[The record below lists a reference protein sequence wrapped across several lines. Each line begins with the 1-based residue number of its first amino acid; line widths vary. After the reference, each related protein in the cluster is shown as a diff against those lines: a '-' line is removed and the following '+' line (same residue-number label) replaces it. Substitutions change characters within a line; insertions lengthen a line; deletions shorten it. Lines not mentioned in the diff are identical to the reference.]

1 MYNHNITI
9 AEYSDY
15 LADMA
20 ELAGMNY
27 QPTDE
32 EMEEMYAYFCVEYGQ
47 TYQEFTTYREAEIYC
62 GEHGIHPENIY
73 ELV

>member
-20 ELAGMNY
+20 EMSAPYFL
-27 QPTDE
+27 TDE
-32 EMEEMYAYFCVEYGQ
+32 EMEEMYADARDRLLAV
-47 TYQEFTTYREAEIYC
+47 
-62 GEHGIHPENIY
+62 
-73 ELV
+73 